1 MKHGE
6 DYVLLDQSYRQ
17 AGLTREKK
25 EVSKGATASAQRA
38 RQRLPAS
45 KRAGKRAG
53 KK

>member
-17 AGLTREKK
+17 AGHTRKKK
-25 EVSKGATASAQRA
+25 EVSNGATASAQRA